1 MGLFGSILNLTP
13 KAQKLKKASRKYER
27 RQAGIRIE
35 NAQRA
40 IEFRKKEDPREQ
52 AMLKQSLFGRGLGKS
67 TIHDQSKERLD
78 MIQRHRREAQESELG
93 QAIRYRKIIKAK
105 AKYER
110 RSQWI
115 ELLDGILGIAMSAYG
130 GGNSSQSTN
139 LAAGQAAAQQG
150 GDWAWNVGG
159 QVGGMFTY

>member
-13 KAQKLKKASRKYER
+13 KAQKLKKAARKYER

-52 AMLKQSLFGRGLGKS
+52 AMLKQSVFGRGLGKS
-67 TIHDQSKERLD
+67 TIHDQARDRLD

-105 AKYER
+105 AKYDR

-115 ELLDGILGIAMSAYG
+115 DLLDGILSIALGAGTGGGSNIGIA
-130 GGNSSQSTN
+130 Q
-139 LAAGQAAAQQG
+139 GQASAQQG
-150 GDWAWNVGG
+150 ADYAWNAGG
-159 QVGGMFTY
+159 QVGGMFNY